1 MTLAPRLLGLVL
13 VTLVAAPALA
23 GPVKTVKGRVLH
35 DPLGID
41 DEDAAGVTY
50 PAWLSEILSE
60 PNLEGQPATLFVRD
74 RQAIAVSA
82 RTVADAPLT
91 TAQGTQTL
99 LADTRILIVGVH
111 EGQYRVTTVASR
123 RVRGLMSPAQVRAGN
138 VPSFGDRIGRFL
150 APVLAL
156 GTRTRNARVFH
167 PDGHTF
173 RAKVTPILSG
183 EFDATARK
191 LEGQA
196 LVRMGGGI
204 WRQRADGGN
213 SGLWDTLSL
222 AIRFTSN
229 DHALDSTVREG
240 DQDLLVASWS
250 ERFHH
255 FFWRSLPKTNQHD
268 FLDNDYFPA
277 MPYKVDGKPVW
288 LRVIPVRAESEGKNR
303 IEKFR
308 DAIKRGKARYFL
320 EIQHAE
326 QERWHRV
333 ARLDFTNEVDV
344 DQEEL
349 KYHPHMDG
357 VGITPTGTIS
367 AIRARV
373 YQRSQAQRDAAR
385 AEREAASEGLKGA
398 LQEQNS
404 DD

>member
-1 MTLAPRLLGLVL
+1 MTLAPRLLGLLLVL
-13 VTLVAAPALA
+13 LTAAPSLA
-23 GPVKTVKGRVLH
+23 GPVKSVKGRILH
-35 DPLGID
+35 DPLGIN
-41 DEDAAGVTY
+41 DEDAVGLAY
-50 PAWLSEILSE
+50 PAWLSQILNQ
-60 PNLEGQPATLFVRD
+60 PRLEGQPATLFFKD
-74 RQAIAVSA
+74 GQAIAVSA
-82 RTVADAPLT
+82 RTVADASLT
-91 TAQGTQTL
+91 TAKGTKTL
-99 LADTRILIVGVH
+99 LADTRILITGVH
-111 EGQYRVTTVASR
+111 EGQYRVTTLASK

-156 GTRTRNARVFH
+156 GTKARKARVFH

-173 RAKVTPILSG
+173 RATVTPVLSG

-213 SGLWDTLSL
+213 SKLWDTLSL

-229 DHALDSTVREG
+229 DHPLDSMVREG

-277 MPYKVDGKPVW
+277 MPYAIDGKPVW
-288 LRVIPVRAESEGKNR
+288 LRVVPVRAESQGKNR

-308 DAIKRGKARYFL
+308 DAIKRGQARYFL
-320 EIQHAE
+320 EIQRAD

-373 YQRSQAQRDAAR
+373 YQRSQAQRDKAR
-385 AEREAASEGLKGA
+385 AEREAASSGLKGG
-398 LQEQNS
+398 LEEQRS